1 MLIAMIIA
9 SITDMKKKEIPI
21 FLFPLFTT
29 IFITINH
36 AVIHPIDSLL
46 GFVIGAISFSIL
58 AWKFSGGGGD
68 IIMMSCIGAAYGTK
82 ILSHI
87 IIISSILI
95 LVYYIIMK
103 IQKETKR
110 TVPYAPFVT
119 ISFIFLL
126 LGGIF
131 YGINDYRFLENGYFL
146 L

>member
-1 MLIAMIIA
+1 MIIA
-9 SITDMKKKEIPI
+9 SITDIKKREIPI
-21 FLFPLFTT
+21 FLFPLFTVLF
-29 IFITINH
+29 FIINH
-36 AVIHPIDSLL
+36 SVIHPIDSLF
-46 GFVIGAISFSIL
+46 GFLIGLISFSIL

-87 IIISSILI
+87 VIISSFMIL
-95 LVYYIIMK
+95 LYYLIIK
-103 IQKETKR
+103 KPKNTKR

-126 LGGIF
+126 LGGIL